1 MFLAFIKKFLYIW
14 IEKRSNKEAKVMNPE
29 ERRLLRL
36 RIIED
41 CVGLFFNTAVFYFL
55 ILLAISLPLELSAP
69 SSLTDSLYLLK
80 LRMTR
85 LFFIGVA
92 SALLGIYG
100 FLLSY
105 NQIKSIGMLKVAD
118 EKFRRIYSIWS
129 PIVGIFLLLLSIEI
143 FRLPFILL
151 NSAEK
156 ALGTPLNFQLLLSPL
171 LGLAAF
177 CLGCIAYGAN
187 LWSIFRKVKRLGY
200 SPYEF
205 YLYRIVLLRS
215 AKSA

>member
-14 IEKRSNKEAKVMNPE
+14 IEKRSNKEVRVMNPGE
-29 ERRLLRL
+29 QRLLRL

-41 CVGLFFNTAVFYFL
+41 CVGLFLNTAVFYFL

>member
-1 MFLAFIKKFLYIW
+1 LGVD
-14 IEKRSNKEAKVMNPE
+14 EEARVMNRE

-55 ILLAISLPLELSAP
+55 TLLAISLPLELSAP
-69 SSLTDSLYLLK
+69 SSLTDSQYLLK
-80 LRMTR
+80 PRMTE
-85 LFFIGVA
+85 LFFDGVA
-92 SALLGIYG
+92 LALLGIYG

-105 NQIKSIGMLKVAD
+105 NQIKSIGMLKVVD

-129 PIVGIFLLLLSIEI
+129 PIIGIFLLLLSIQI

-151 NSAEK
+151 NAAEK
-156 ALGTPLNFQLLLSPL
+156 TLGTPLNFQLLLSPL

-177 CLGCIAYGAN
+177 CLGCIAYGAT

-200 SPYEF
+200 YPYDF
-205 YLYRIVLLRS
+205 YLHRIVLLRS

>member
-1 MFLAFIKKFLYIW
+1 LD
-14 IEKRSNKEAKVMNPE
+14 IEKRSNREARVMNRE

-36 RIIED
+36 RIVED
-41 CVGLFFNTAVFYFL
+41 CLGLFFSIAAFYFL
-55 ILLAISLPLELSAP
+55 ILLAISLPSELSAP

-80 LRMTR
+80 PRMTE
-85 LFFIGVA
+85 LFFISVA
-92 SALLGIYG
+92 SALLGIYI

-105 NQIKSIGMLKVAD
+105 NQIKSIRMLRVAD

-129 PIVGIFLLLLSIEI
+129 PIVGIFLLLLSVEI

-171 LGLAAF
+171 LVLAAL
-177 CLGCIAYGAN
+177 CLGCIAHGAN

-205 YLYRIVLLRS
+205 YLHRIVLLRS

>member
-1 MFLAFIKKFLYIW
+1 
-14 IEKRSNKEAKVMNPE
+14 MNPE

-36 RIIED
+36 RIVED
-41 CVGLFFNTAVFYFL
+41 CLGLIFNSAVFYFL

-80 LRMTR
+80 PRMTE
-85 LFFIGVA
+85 LFFDGVA
-92 SALLGIYG
+92 LALLGIFV
-100 FLLSY
+100 FLISY
-105 NQIKSIGMLKVAD
+105 NQIKSRGMLRVAD
-118 EKFRRIYSIWS
+118 EKFRRFYSIWY
-129 PIVGIFLLLLSIEI
+129 PIIGIFLLLLSIQI

-151 NSAEK
+151 NSAEE
-156 ALGTPLNFQLLLSPL
+156 ALGTPLDFQLLLSPL

-187 LWSIFRKVKRLGY
+187 LRSIFRKVKRLGY
-200 SPYEF
+200 SPCEF
-205 YLYRIVLLRS
+205 YLHRIVLLHS

>member
-1 MFLAFIKKFLYIW
+1 MFLAFLKKFLYIW
-14 IEKRSNKEAKVMNPE
+14 IEKRSNKEVRVMNPG

-36 RIIED
+36 RIVED
-41 CVGLFFNTAVFYFL
+41 CLGLFLNTAVFYFL

-69 SSLTDSLYLLK
+69 PSLTDSLYLLK
-80 LRMTR
+80 PRMTE
-85 LFFIGVA
+85 LFFISVA
-92 SALLGIYG
+92 SAFLGIFV

-105 NQIKSIGMLKVAD
+105 NQIKSIRMLKVAD

-171 LGLAAF
+171 LVLAAF
-177 CLGCIAYGAN
+177 CLGCIAHGAN